1 MWIWWI
7 FIIGGAAYFFATVSR
22 RRNSKTKESLLDI
35 LKKRYAKRDIS
46 KEDGERMKQDV
57 EGS

>member
-22 RRNSKTKESLLDI
+22 RRNSETKESLLDI
-35 LKKRYAKRDIS
+35 LKKRYAKRETS
-46 KEDGERMKQDV
+46 KEDTEHMKHDV
-57 EGS
+57 